1 LTPLDPI
8 RMLAASAAPT
18 GAAGGSSIAPM
29 LIVAGV
35 VLLTIW
41 AVASLRRRLAAR
53 GGESPSER
61 VRARMEGLRERQSAQ
76 REVDSYAADA
86 EELTRRLAA
95 HLDNK
100 AARIEEL
107 IAEATRAGDRL
118 AALLEQSQARGASE
132 QSSQRLPQRPQDER
146 RPSWVAS
153 EAAEDE
159 HPEPRSPTDPVKRRV
174 YELADEGLPP
184 VEIARELEEHIGKVE
199 LILALRS
206 A

>member
-1 LTPLDPI
+1 
-8 RMLAASAAPT
+8 MLAASAAPT

-100 AARIEEL
+100 AARIGEL